1 MSAVESISSISQTR
15 CRSRFAPPK
24 TLSSERL
31 AHECRFK
38 PKLAQ
43 FFIERRVRG
52 IENPWLPVVLTRMA
66 RLDSMAHVVPE
77 PIA

>member
-1 MSAVESISSISQTR
+1 LKAFRQYCER
-15 CRSRFAPPK
+15 DAAPGLRRPKRFQVR
-24 TLSSERL
+24 SERL

-52 IENPWLPVVLTRMA
+52 IENPWSPVVLTRMV